1 MITAPGVD
9 LGRLDSPCVRC
20 FAKGPL
26 QSDALFYFPTRELNW
41 SCISAFLDGNWE
53 PKENLSKIVKQP

>member
-9 LGRLDSPCVRC
+9 RERLDSPCVRC

-26 QSDALFYFPTRELNW
+26 QSDALFFPHARAKLVLHLGV
-41 SCISAFLDGNWE
+41 LDGNWE